1 MYMALI
7 SVDRKIR
14 VETSLENVQLKHDNS
29 LTLAFDVLYENEAD
43 QNACISGVPDLTER
57 LAPATGR

>member
-14 VETSLENVQLKHDNS
+14 VETSLENVQLKHD
-29 LTLAFDVLYENEAD
+29 
-43 QNACISGVPDLTER
+43 
-57 LAPATGR
+57 TGTHRSTSNTASSY